1 MATRF
6 TVTDHATASRAAVE
20 LPTYARTLAAITTEA
35 AEALAALPAAA
46 DPQRCLDGL
55 VVFRAGQAKVR
66 RAENA
71 VLLRLHEAGASPT
84 GLATALGINRLTV
97 DRRLAAARAERDS
110 D

>member
-6 TVTDHATASRAAVE
+6 IVTDHQTASRAAAE
-20 LPTYARTLAAITTEA
+20 LPTAARHLAAITTES

-46 DPQRCLDGL
+46 DPQLCLDGL
-55 VVFRAGQAKVR
+55 VAFRAGQARIR
-66 RAENA
+66 RAEDA

-97 DRRLAAARAERDS
+97 ERRLAAARAERDS